1 MVPQHAVPYQMV
13 AGAAVVVVVV
23 GATVVVTAQTA
34 GATDE
39 EVLVPGAQFHPDP
52 ISLRAVS

>member
-1 MVPQHAVPYQMV
+1 MV